1 MSCRQIFWAKK
12 RCDFGARTRQFSD
25 LHDCSVISTY
35 LNMERATPS
44 TSSKWGAILK
54 SFGIYCRL
62 YWQPT
67 SFPVSAHYF
76 FPKFYGKVRLKK
88 KHHNLI
94 ISNNFFSLKGTVYSS
109 RFCVHTSK
117 IKSWKAKTKHSSFN
131 SSDTIY
137 VMALFDCRPTFR
149 HFMSPMASK

>member
-1 MSCRQIFWAKK
+1 
-12 RCDFGARTRQFSD
+12 
-25 LHDCSVISTY
+25 
-35 LNMERATPS
+35 MERATPS

-76 FPKFYGKVRLKK
+76 FPKFYGKVKFWK

-94 ISNNFFSLKGTVYSS
+94 IGNNFFSLKGTVYSS
-109 RFCVHTSK
+109 SLIEAKSKVEKHKQSIRLLIPVHRYKGQLCVDRRICCCSQFMIFLLELLGQAIGCLAGPSSSNRK
-117 IKSWKAKTKHSSFN
+117 IMN
-131 SSDTIY
+131 
-137 VMALFDCRPTFR
+137 
-149 HFMSPMASK
+149 